1 MAQVRG
7 YENDIFIS
15 YTHVDNEPV
24 FKGEDGWI
32 TNFHRSLEVRLH
44 QLLGE
49 EVVIWRDPKLKGH
62 DYLSDTIEAQFP
74 ATVLLVCVLSPRYI
88 KSEWCM
94 REIDAFVRA
103 AESTG
108 GLKIDNK
115 SRLFKVVKTPVVRD
129 KQPTELQGLIGY
141 DFYEIEQET
150 GKPREFRQDIGA
162 NKDLRYTAKFED
174 LALEIYQFLEQIK
187 QPRVTDAPPDSAKK
201 KSIYLAETTSDL
213 NLQRDRIKREL
224 EQFGYRTFPDIQLPL
239 DTTVLDTVIRSYL
252 KNSRLSVHMVG
263 SNYGIIPEADPKGR
277 SMARI
282 QYDIAGELCDNGHF
296 CRILWLPPGLR
307 PKETKQEEFVKYLQQ
322 DPEGLK
328 GAEFLQ
334 APIEKLK
341 TLIQEK
347 LRNGRSNGHQK
358 AKAPGSANGSL
369 SVYLIHNQDDAQA
382 IEPVKEHLIN
392 QGYEITV
399 PFFDGDESELR
410 EDHQDNLVVCDA
422 VLIYQGKASALWQ
435 RGKQRDL
442 KKAAG
447 WGRQSRFLAKAI
459 YLAAPETDHKTEFQ
473 TGEARVIQDYGKFNP
488 DILAEFI
495 ADLEKVKAE

>member
-49 EVVIWRDPKLKGH
+49 EVGIWRDPKLKGH
-62 DYLSDTIEAQFP
+62 DYLSDTIETQFP

-88 KSEWCM
+88 KSESCM
-94 REIDAFVRA
+94 REIDAFVLA

-115 SRLFKVVKTPVVRD
+115 SRLFKVVKTPVDRD

-213 NLQRDRIKREL
+213 NLQRDRIKR
-224 EQFGYRTFPDIQLPL
+224 
-239 DTTVLDTVIRSYL
+239 
-252 KNSRLSVHMVG
+252 
-263 SNYGIIPEADPKGR
+263 
-277 SMARI
+277 
-282 QYDIAGELCDNGHF
+282 
-296 CRILWLPPGLR
+296 
-307 PKETKQEEFVKYLQQ
+307 
-322 DPEGLK
+322 
-328 GAEFLQ
+328 
-334 APIEKLK
+334 
-341 TLIQEK
+341 
-347 LRNGRSNGHQK
+347 
-358 AKAPGSANGSL
+358 
-369 SVYLIHNQDDAQA
+369 
-382 IEPVKEHLIN
+382 
-392 QGYEITV
+392 
-399 PFFDGDESELR
+399 
-410 EDHQDNLVVCDA
+410 
-422 VLIYQGKASALWQ
+422 
-435 RGKQRDL
+435 
-442 KKAAG
+442 
-447 WGRQSRFLAKAI
+447 
-459 YLAAPETDHKTEFQ
+459 
-473 TGEARVIQDYGKFNP
+473 
-488 DILAEFI
+488 
-495 ADLEKVKAE
+495 